1 MAKGNRTGKG
11 HPPIKQIDYEE
22 LDKLIGIGCTGEECA
37 HFFNVDYDTLNA
49 RVKEKYGQS
58 FSEYHDYKAS
68 KFKVSLRRMQV
79 RSAMGEKDEK
89 GKYVLYPN
97 VNMQVWLGKQFLNQA
112 DKQEMKHEGSAFSII
127 LTEQP
132 DTEQDS
138 NDK

>member
-1 MAKGNRTGKG
+1 MSRKKGVRYPKDGVPKKN
-11 HPPIKQIDYEE
+11 IDYDE

-37 HFFNVDYDTLNA
+37 HFFNIDYDTLNA

-97 VNMQVWLGKQFLNQA
+97 VNMQVWLGKQYLGQA

-127 LTEQP
+127 LTETP
-132 DTEQDS
+132 ENEDEK
-138 NDK
+138 N